1 MFLSILVSFL
11 FYLLLDFHVHL
22 FLLKLS
28 LNKITDVLNSMTP
41 PSLPPLPLPKTKT
54 TTTTSVG
61 RPKHVRVMAGSIE
74 GDMFIGKKAQ
84 ELKGLLKINY
94 PIEHGI
100 VNDWDDMERIWSYI
114 YQSELETASEEV
126 RCKM

>member
-11 FYLLLDFHVHL
+11 FYLLLDFHL

>member
-1 MFLSILVSFL
+1 
-11 FYLLLDFHVHL
+11 
-22 FLLKLS
+22 
-28 LNKITDVLNSMTP
+28 
-41 PSLPPLPLPKTKT
+41 
-54 TTTTSVG
+54 
-61 RPKHVRVMAGSIE
+61 MAGSIE